1 MLFAE
6 EFLHYVWKQRR
17 FNQNNLMDCQGHSL
31 NIVQPGLVN
40 LDSGPDFSNAKIQI
54 GGTLWAGNVEI
65 HIKSSDWQR
74 HNHHKDESYDSVILH
89 VVWENDVEVF
99 RTNGTLIPALTL
111 KDLIPA
117 SLINQYQYL
126 KTNQNWIPC
135 EKQISE
141 IDSFTIQQ
149 WLHRV
154 LIERLEYKSET
165 VTALNQQLKGNWEET
180 FYVTLAQSFGFKV
193 NAQPFAMLAQ
203 ALPQQILAKHKN
215 NTLQIEALIF
225 GQAGF
230 LNDELLDAYPSQLK
244 KEFQFLREKYKLS
257 PLDKSVWKF
266 SKLRPNNF
274 PTIRLAQFAAL
285 VNASSHLFS
294 KVLEANDTSTL
305 KKLFENIPIN
315 DYWENHFQF
324 DVISTPSNKI
334 MGDKSVDIILINA
347 IAVVIFCYGRKS
359 GNETQVNAAFKLIDQ
374 IKAEENTVV
383 NGFRTLGIAATS
395 AFDSQALIHLKNY
408 YCDRKKCLYCGI
420 GNKIFN
426 L

>member
-17 FNQNNLMDCQGHSL
+17 FPQTHLIDCQGQTL
-31 NIVQPGLVN
+31 NIIQPGLVN

-54 GGTLWAGNVEI
+54 GETLWAGNVEI

-89 VVWENDVEVF
+89 VVWENDVDVYL
-99 RTNGTLIPALTL
+99 TNGTLIPSLTL
-111 KDLIPA
+111 KELIPT

-135 EKQISE
+135 EKQITE

-149 WLHRV
+149 WLQRV
-154 LIERLEYKSET
+154 LVERLEFKAEA
-165 VTALNQQLKGNWEET
+165 VAALSQQLKGNWEET
-180 FYVTLAQSFGFKV
+180 FYVTLTQTFGFKV

-230 LNDELLDAYPSQLK
+230 LNDDFSDAYPSQLK
-244 KEFQFLREKYKLS
+244 VEFQFLKDKYKLR

-266 SKLRPNNF
+266 SRLRPNNF

-285 VNASSHLFS
+285 INASSHLFS
-294 KVLEANDTSTL
+294 KVLETNETTSL
-305 KKLFENIPIN
+305 KKLFKNIPLN
-315 DYWENHFQF
+315 NYWENHFQL
-324 DVISTPSNKI
+324 DAASSPSDKT
-334 MGDKSVDIILINA
+334 MGDKSVDILLINA
-347 IAVVIFCYGRKS
+347 VAVVVFCYGRQT
-359 GNETQVNAAFKLIDQ
+359 GNEKQVNAAFNLIEQ
-374 IKAEENTVV
+374 IRAEENNIVT
-383 NGFRTLGIAATS
+383 GFNALGITAKS
-395 AFDSQALIHLKNY
+395 AFDSQALIQLKNY
-408 YCDRKKCLYCGI
+408 YCDQKKCLSCSI
-420 GNKIFN
+420 GNKILN
-426 L
+426 V